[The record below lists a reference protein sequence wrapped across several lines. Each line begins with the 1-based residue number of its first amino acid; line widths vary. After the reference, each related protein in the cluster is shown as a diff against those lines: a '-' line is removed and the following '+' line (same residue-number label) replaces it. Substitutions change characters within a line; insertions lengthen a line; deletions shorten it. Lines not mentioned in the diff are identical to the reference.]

1 MKRFQCCLLAVLF
14 FSSYGV
20 LDLYAQIGEAGSLR
34 FQIVQPDGTALK
46 PVDNEYRYKDKPVT
60 VRTTELPTESP
71 QVVFE
76 ISSPFFE
83 NGELSIGIE
92 TPGQKKL
99 PSVTVQKNNAV
110 FKMPRSQTIV
120 DWKPTVDQKN
130 YSVTFTSPKPRKELT
145 ISLAEYGADNKWKDV
160 TSIVNR
166 QLSGGALNF
175 QGTNILFGG
184 DPAPGVVKSLVLNY
198 TLDDEEII
206 TTFNE
211 NAWVQLQYNPKD
223 YFYLLTPKGSTI
235 IKFVVRTE

>member
-1 MKRFQCCLLAVLF
+1 MKRFVCCLFAVLF
-14 FSSYGV
+14 FTFFGV
-20 LDLYAQIGEAGSLR
+20 LDLFAQIGESGGLR

-46 PVDNEYRYKDKPVT
+46 PVDNEYSYKDKPVT
-60 VRTTELPTESP
+60 VRVTTESP

-83 NGELSIGIE
+83 NGELSVGIE

-99 PSVTVQKNNAV
+99 PPVNIQETSAV
-110 FKMPRSQTIV
+110 FKLLRSQTIV
-120 DWKPTVDQKN
+120 DWKSTADQKN
-130 YSVTFTSPKPRKELT
+130 SSVTFTAPKPRKELT
-145 ISLAEYGADNKWKDV
+145 ISLAEYGAADKWKEV

-166 QLSGGALNF
+166 RLSGGALNF

-184 DPAPGVVKSLVLNY
+184 DPAPGIVKSLLINY

-206 TTFNE
+206 ATFNE
-211 NAWVQLQYNPKD
+211 NSWVRLQYNPKD

-235 IKFVVRTE
+235 FKFVVRTE

>member
-1 MKRFQCCLLAVLF
+1 MKRFLCCLWAMLF
-14 FSSYGV
+14 FTSFGV
-20 LDLYAQIGEAGSLR
+20 PDLSAQIGEAGGLR

-60 VRTTELPTESP
+60 VRVTAESP

-99 PSVTVQKNNAV
+99 PPVNVQETNAV
-110 FKMPRSQTIV
+110 FKLLRSQTIV

-130 YSVTFTSPKPRKELT
+130 SSVTFTTPKPRKELT
-145 ISLAEYGADNKWKDV
+145 ISLAEYGAADKWKDV

-184 DPAPGVVKSLVLNY
+184 DPAPGIVKSLLINY
-198 TLDDEEII
+198 TLDEEEMI

-211 NAWVQLQYNPKD
+211 NAWVRLQYNPKD
-223 YFYLLTPKGSTI
+223 YFYLLTQKGSTI
-235 IKFVVRTE
+235 FKFVVRTK

>member
-1 MKRFQCCLLAVLF
+1 MKRFLCCLFAVLF
-14 FSSYGV
+14 LTFFV
-20 LDLYAQIGEAGSLR
+20 VPDLSAQIGEFGSLR

-60 VRTTELPTESP
+60 VRVTTESP

-92 TPGQKKL
+92 TPSQKKL
-99 PSVTVQKNNAV
+99 PPVTVQETNAV
-110 FKMPRSQTIV
+110 FKLSRSQTIV
-120 DWKPTVDQKN
+120 DWKPTADQKN
-130 YSVTFTSPKPRKELT
+130 SSVTFTSPKPRKELI
-145 ISLAEYGADNKWKDV
+145 ISLAEYGAADKWKDV

-184 DPAPGVVKSLVLNY
+184 DPAPGIVKSLVINY

-206 TTFNE
+206 ATFNE
-211 NAWVQLQYNPKD
+211 NAWVRLQYNPKD

-235 IKFVVRTE
+235 FKFVVRTE